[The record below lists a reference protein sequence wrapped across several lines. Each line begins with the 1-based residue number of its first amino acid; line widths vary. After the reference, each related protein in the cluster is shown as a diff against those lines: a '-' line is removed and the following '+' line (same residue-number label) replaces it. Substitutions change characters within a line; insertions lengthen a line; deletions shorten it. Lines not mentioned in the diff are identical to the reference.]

1 MGGGRRG
8 WDRTGF
14 FFFSCLGIS
23 LVLTVHLSYEKPWA
37 GGSLTLLF
45 SISLVVVLFHN
56 MAMEDLQLGQIYS
69 LSSCQPRQ
77 RARNSALYS
86 KMHRTLHFWEKN
98 QACLRVRVHTL
109 FSDSYRLTEQDEHPR
124 CFKKK
129 KKKKREFWIS
139 IAETALLHQDHHGLH
154 IHTHWD
160 SLGTLS
166 KLGKNLSWVLP
177 YMLKSIP
184 VTPGTLQ
191 TSHTHSC
198 TRVCV
203 HSARL
208 QTDLSQ
214 CCSL

>member
-1 MGGGRRG
+1 MGSDGV
-8 WDRTGF
+8 

-86 KMHRTLHFWEKN
+86 KVHRTLHFWEKN

-129 KKKKREFWIS
+129 EKKERILNFHSWDCTSTSGSSWITYPHTLRQFGNAEQTRKKP
-139 IAETALLHQDHHGLH
+139 
-154 IHTHWD
+154 
-160 SLGTLS
+160 
-166 KLGKNLSWVLP
+166 KLGSAV
-177 YMLKSIP
+177 YAQVDSSH
-184 VTPGTLQ
+184 PGHVANFT
-191 TSHTHSC
+191 HTFMHTC
-198 TRVCV
+198 M
-203 HSARL
+203 
-208 QTDLSQ
+208 
-214 CCSL
+214 CSLSLIADWS

>member
-1 MGGGRRG
+1 MSAHQKGKHPEKSKTEVVDRQGKWEGGGGDGIGRG
-8 WDRTGF
+8 

-86 KMHRTLHFWEKN
+86 KVHRTLHFWEKN

-109 FSDSYRLTEQDEHPR
+109 FSDSYICTDGAR
-124 CFKKK
+124 
-129 KKKKREFWIS
+129 W
-139 IAETALLHQDHHGLH
+139 
-154 IHTHWD
+154 
-160 SLGTLS
+160 
-166 KLGKNLSWVLP
+166 
-177 YMLKSIP
+177 
-184 VTPGTLQ
+184 TP
-191 TSHTHSC
+191 
-198 TRVCV
+198 
-203 HSARL
+203 
-208 QTDLSQ
+208 DMF
-214 CCSL
+214 